1 MARLKRIPYGRD
13 LQVLGLFAIIEMLLT
28 HNPNDREIGDSLS
41 HQIST
46 KVPLL
51 SARFQTPLDYSTF
64 GTDARPSTI
73 WKKLYEYRSKIA
85 HGDVADFS
93 GRLSLL
99 VNQQTAITFLELAAR
114 QIVRHALNEPE
125 LVDALKPI

>member
-1 MARLKRIPYGRD
+1 
-13 LQVLGLFAIIEMLLT
+13 MLLT

-51 SARFQTPLDYSTF
+51 SSRFSVPLEYSLF
-64 GTDARPSTI
+64 RNDVAPPAI

-85 HGDVADFS
+85 HGDLPDFS
-93 GRLSLL
+93 GRLQLL
-99 VNQQTAITFLELAAR
+99 TDQTTAVRFLEDAVR
-114 QIVRHALNEPE
+114 QIVRHALDEPE